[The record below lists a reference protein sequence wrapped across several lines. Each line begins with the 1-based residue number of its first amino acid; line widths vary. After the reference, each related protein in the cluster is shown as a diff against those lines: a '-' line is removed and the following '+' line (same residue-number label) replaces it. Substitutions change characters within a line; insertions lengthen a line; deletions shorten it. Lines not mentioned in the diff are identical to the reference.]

1 MLTRALQRLIEE
13 VRKPKKEKK
22 APTTLERFFPS
33 LPRTKSVGTDQFE
46 RQGEDTGPVPSL
58 ESDRRAGEAGGLVDA
73 MELDEG
79 YVQSGLA
86 PFSDEDEAI
95 ESSLWEYR
103 AELLFQ
109 SSQELSQAGQAG
121 GDAGEEDMEV
131 TSDRSG
137 LFLAP
142 AACIVPGGLTTEPNS
157 GQGDGDWRA
166 AARVS
171 VRTGEAA
178 GDSAARKKT
187 CASPLRS
194 QKAKKEVAKKP
205 WKQKDAVRGKDVTPD
220 LPKIVRGKTS
230 VLSFFQAW
238 ARPNFSATNNSS

>member
-1 MLTRALQRLIEE
+1 M
-13 VRKPKKEKK
+13 RKPKKEKK

-46 RQGEDTGPVPSL
+46 RQREDTGPVPSL
-58 ESDRRAGEAGGLVDA
+58 ESDRCAGESEGLVDA

-79 YVQSGLA
+79 YVESELA
-86 PFSDEDEAI
+86 PFSDEDVENEAI

-109 SSQELSQAGQAG
+109 SSQELSQASQAG

-131 TSDRSG
+131 TSERSG
-137 LFLAP
+137 LLAT

-166 AARVS
+166 AAEES
-171 VRTGEAA
+171 ARTGEAA
-178 GDSAARKKT
+178 GDSAARKRT

-205 WKQKDAVRGKDVTPD
+205 WKQKHAVRGKDVTPD

-238 ARPNFSATNNSS
+238 ARPNFNATNNGS